1 MDHEGE
7 VGKGSQHEGWDET
20 GGYVVAWLAN
30 KVDDHLNRVLLYL
43 SMFLN
48 QNKFATLT
56 DLFGVSVSSC
66 INNSVVVNEKLY
78 NGLCALV
85 YYHPRLDQHLCCT

>member
-30 KVDDHLNRVLLYL
+30 KVDDHLKRGIFFNVSQPKFILDINRPFWCLCFLLH
-43 SMFLN
+43 
-48 QNKFATLT
+48 QRWC
-56 DLFGVSVSSC
+56 SC
-66 INNSVVVNEKLY
+66 
-78 NGLCALV
+78 
-85 YYHPRLDQHLCCT
+85 